1 MTCTILKDLHN
12 PQDYTFKIRLLNP
25 TIVSTPHNKITLVDQ
40 ENHQATPR
48 NLRKIKQ
55 ERRLSLANQT
65 SFTKFQK
72 QSKKL

>member
-48 NLRKIKQ
+48 NL
-55 ERRLSLANQT
+55 
-65 SFTKFQK
+65 
-72 QSKKL
+72 